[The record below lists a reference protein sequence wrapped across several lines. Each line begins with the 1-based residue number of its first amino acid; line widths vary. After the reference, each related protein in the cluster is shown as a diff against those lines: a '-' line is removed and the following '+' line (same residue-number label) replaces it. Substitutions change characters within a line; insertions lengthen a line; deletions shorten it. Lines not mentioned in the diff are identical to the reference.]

1 MRPERRRVAVHFRP
15 GSSYVVYQPLGVV
28 GIISPWNYPLSLAL
42 MPLATALA
50 AGNRVMLKPS
60 ELAPATTAF
69 LKQLLQDLY
78 PEDQVSVVTGGADV
92 GATFASLSFDH
103 LAFTGSTT
111 VGRQVMKKAADNLVP
126 ITLEL
131 GGKSPAIIGPGANIE
146 TAAMSIAYGKLA
158 NAGQTCIAPD
168 YVLVPDEHAE
178 AFLAAYRDAVATL
191 YPEGI
196 GSENYTSII
205 SARHQNR
212 LRDLV
217 SDAKQK
223 GARVIEVAPSTIN
236 RRGTRKFPPTVILD
250 ATDDMAV
257 MREEIFGPLLP
268 IVTYRDIDEAIVF
281 INDRSRPLALY
292 YFGTDCE
299 SRRKTLERTTSGN
312 VTINDTLM
320 HYVQNDLPFGGV
332 GGSGMGAY
340 HGPEGFKSF
349 SHAKGIFEQSRWNL
363 GGLLRPPF
371 DRLSDIAIR
380 YMLW

>member
-1 MRPERRRVAVHFRP
+1 
-15 GSSYVVYQPLGVV
+15 
-28 GIISPWNYPLSLAL
+28 
-42 MPLATALA
+42 
-50 AGNRVMLKPS
+50 
-60 ELAPATTAF
+60 
-69 LKQLLQDLY
+69 
-78 PEDQVSVVTGGADV
+78 
-92 GATFASLSFDH
+92 
-103 LAFTGSTT
+103 
-111 VGRQVMKKAADNLVP
+111 
-126 ITLEL
+126 
-131 GGKSPAIIGPGANIE
+131 
-146 TAAMSIAYGKLA
+146 
-158 NAGQTCIAPD
+158 
-168 YVLVPDEHAE
+168 VPDEHTE
-178 AFLAAYRDAVATL
+178 TFLAAYRDAVATL

-205 SARHQNR
+205 SARHQSR

-217 SDAKQK
+217 GDAKQK

-236 RRGTRKFPPTVILD
+236 RRGTRKFPPTVILG

-268 IVTYRDIDEAIVF
+268 VVSYSDIDEAIVF

-292 YFGTDCE
+292 YFGNDCG

-312 VTINDTLM
+312 VTINDTLL

-371 DRLSDIAIR
+371 DRLTDIAIR